1 MDPRKNPRIQPS
13 RLNGLQ
19 QFVVRIPPARF
30 LDIPERLFSLKRF
43 QGNGGSW
50 VRQIATKSQP
60 VLDFAGKSPTSRVV
74 FMKLKNQTVVVI
86 GGSSGMGMGV
96 SEALAAE
103 GAKVIVASRTLEKCQ
118 QAASK
123 IGGLTEGRSI
133 DMNSEENVRSF
144 FETIGE
150 IHHLIIPGSAVKTG
164 PFKTTST
171 EDLMDSMRSKFLGPL
186 LCARY
191 ARFNENA
198 SLTFFSGSLSRKPGN
213 SSLLGAINAAVETL
227 AKGLAIELAPV
238 RVNVISPGLTRDT
251 NAFNAMPE
259 AAREQMFSGYAKKLP
274 VGRVGLPKDFG
285 QTAVFLTTCNFVT
298 GSIIDVDGGG
308 LLV

>member
-1 MDPRKNPRIQPS
+1 
-13 RLNGLQ
+13 
-19 QFVVRIPPARF
+19 
-30 LDIPERLFSLKRF
+30 
-43 QGNGGSW
+43 
-50 VRQIATKSQP
+50 
-60 VLDFAGKSPTSRVV
+60 
-74 FMKLKNQTVVVI
+74 
-86 GGSSGMGMGV
+86 
-96 SEALAAE
+96 
-103 GAKVIVASRTLEKCQ
+103 
-118 QAASK
+118 
-123 IGGLTEGRSI
+123 
-133 DMNSEENVRSF
+133 
-144 FETIGE
+144 
-150 IHHLIIPGSAVKTG
+150 
-164 PFKTTST
+164 
-171 EDLMDSMRSKFLGPL
+171 MDSMRSKFVGPL

-191 ARFNENA
+191 AKFKANA

-251 NAFNAMPE
+251 NAFNSMPE

-285 QTAVFLTTCNFVT
+285 QAAVFLTTCSFVT